1 MLCDFFQILADCA
14 FDRELCGWSVV
25 NSSNTGPKWR
35 LPSGNTKPATVKDH
49 TYQILGGEIGLSLL
63 LWELLYYLKTTVISF
78 LKKVEKDVCMQI
90 SILILIV
97 FIIAIFPS
105 ILIYCVSN
113 SNCFTHGKRIK
124 CQSIKI
130 SLAECKVV
138 KIQL

>member
-1 MLCDFFQILADCA
+1 MRLF
-14 FDRELCGWSVV
+14 
-25 NSSNTGPKWR
+25 SN
-35 LPSGNTKPATVKDH
+35 PSGLRLWPRAVWLVGGQLFQHGTQVETTLGQHQTSDRQRSYLPDPGRWEWIIITPLRIV
-49 TYQILGGEIGLSLL
+49 ILFKNNSNFFF
-63 LWELLYYLKTTVISF
+63 F
-78 LKKVEKDVCMQI
+78 LNVEKDVCMQI
-90 SILILIV
+90 SILILNV

-113 SNCFTHGKRIK
+113 SNCFRHGKRIK